1 MRSGD
6 GLEVLCQY
14 GIKKQFSV
22 EGVKRE
28 INKVQS
34 GGNWKASQTCASTV
48 AERVTSKRA
57 MRVHHVMATPYT
69 SSTDAD

>member
-1 MRSGD
+1 MMRSGD
-6 GLEVLCQY
+6 GLEVLYQY

-34 GGNWKASQTCASTV
+34 GGNLESKSNMRFYGGRKSHIQTSHESASRDDYAI
-48 AERVTSKRA
+48 
-57 MRVHHVMATPYT
+57 Y
-69 SSTDAD
+69 